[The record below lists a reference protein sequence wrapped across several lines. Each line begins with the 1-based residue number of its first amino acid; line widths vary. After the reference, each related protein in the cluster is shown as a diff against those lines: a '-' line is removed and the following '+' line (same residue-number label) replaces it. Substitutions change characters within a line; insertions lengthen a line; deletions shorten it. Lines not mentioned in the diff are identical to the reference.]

1 MSTNN
6 RATEKFTD
14 EEREEYVTKYLS
26 LIDQYMNIY
35 KNDLIPNI
43 KSGHFNMAATRLNM
57 GAEFLGLERIP
68 NQEDILK
75 SKIHLDPN
83 TLEVIEFE
91 NVSNHFQT
99 SSQRS
104 TTLED
109 LKQDTD
115 ESSLSGV
122 RKRKP
127 NNLTSTTETT
137 TSESSSISGSKLN
150 ASVEENLKRHNP
162 IYWFGTLQLSED
174 LVQAQ
179 LHFVNAVKSIL
190 ELGKIVKEMNELDKQ
205 KYRY

>member
-1 MSTNN
+1 MSSSNN
-6 RATEKFTD
+6 DTTEKFTD

-57 GAEFLGLERIP
+57 GAEYLGLERIP

-75 SKIHLDPN
+75 SKIHLNPQ
-83 TLEVIEFE
+83 TLEVMDFE
-91 NVSNHFQT
+91 NVSSHFQT
-99 SSQRS
+99 SSQQQS
-104 TTLED
+104 NNSED
-109 LKQDTD
+109 VKQDD
-115 ESSLSGV
+115 SSSGV

-127 NNLTSTTETT
+127 NTLISTTA
-137 TSESSSISGSKLN
+137 ESTDSDLSSISASKLS
-150 ASVEENLKRHNP
+150 ASVEENLKRKNP

-190 ELGKIVKEMNELDKQ
+190 ELGKIVKEMNELEQQ
-205 KYRY
+205 KHRY